1 MKPGAVVPATIDFD
15 GGGPPRSPAFGDVY
29 HPREGAAGQAR
40 HVFLAGNGLPQRWQ
54 GREDF
59 VIVETGFG
67 LGSNFL
73 ATWQAWRDDPR
84 RCARLHV
91 VSLELHPPTRDDLLR
106 AHAGTPQADLAQAL
120 ARAWPPPTPD
130 LHLLEFESGA
140 VRLLLGLGDARRLL
154 PRLRLRVDACY
165 LDGFA
170 PARNPQL
177 WEPPLFKALAR
188 LAAPGATVA
197 TWSAARAVREGL
209 QAAGFEVESAPGFG
223 SKRDMTRARYAPRG
237 GRRTAANPVRGS
249 ASAPSASPV
258 PAADARH
265 ALIIGAG
272 LAGAS
277 AASALARL
285 GWRCTVLERHGSPA
299 AEASGN
305 PAGVFH
311 PALHAADNPHARL
324 LRAASLLAA
333 RRYPRLIEEG
343 RVTGEVR
350 GMLQM
355 PGRERDEPRPH
366 AEHPD
371 IARLETAESA
381 AGLTGLAAAGPGV
394 HFGPAGWM
402 APGEL
407 VAAWL
412 QAPGVTVHTGKA
424 VASLERMSDGWRA
437 LDASGQALAQA
448 PVVVLAAGTGL
459 AALVQATSAEPL
471 ELGTSRG
478 QLNWFDGVAGPRLPM
493 TGQGYAVSVPGA
505 GRVRLVFGATSHEGD
520 GEPALREADT
530 RWNEARLR
538 ALTGIEAA
546 PQASLDG
553 QVGGRVAWR
562 VTTPDRLPVVGP
574 LAAPDLPA
582 HLRLDQ
588 ARLVPRLTGVHV
600 IGGLG
605 SRGLTWAPLLGEV
618 LAAGVA
624 GTPQPLPSD
633 LLDALDPARGL
644 VRRVRRSQAARLE
657 AKPARPDATRADQ
670 VPRESQAADGPG

>member
-1 MKPGAVVPATIDFD
+1 MKPGAVVPASIDFD
-15 GGGPPRSPAFGDVY
+15 AGGPPRSPAFGDVY
-29 HPREGAAGQAR
+29 HPREGAAGQAQ

-73 ATWQAWRDDPR
+73 ATWQAWRDDPQ
-84 RCARLHV
+84 RCARLHM

-106 AHAGTPQADLAQAL
+106 AHAGTPQADLAQEL

-188 LAAPGATVA
+188 LAAPGATAA

-209 QAAGFEVESAPGFG
+209 QAAGFEVETAPGFG
-223 SKRDMTRARYAPRG
+223 SKRDMTRARHAPRG
-237 GRRTAANPVRGS
+237 GRRAAAQAVRG
-249 ASAPSASPV
+249 AASASPA
-258 PAADARH
+258 PAAADSRH

-311 PALHAADNPHARL
+311 PASHAADNPHARL

-333 RRYPRLIEEG
+333 HRYARLIEDR

-371 IARLETAESA
+371 IARPETADSA
-381 AGLTGLAAAGPGV
+381 AGLSGLAASGPGV
-394 HFGPAGWM
+394 HFGPAGWV

-412 QAPGVTVHTGKA
+412 QAPGVTLHTGKP
-424 VASLERMSDGWRA
+424 VASLERRGDGWRA
-437 LDASGQALAQA
+437 LDASGQALAEA

-459 AALVQATSAEPL
+459 AALVQAASAEPL

-505 GRVRLVFGATSHEGD
+505 GRWRLVFGATSHED
-520 GEPALREADT
+520 DAEPALREADT

-538 ALTGIEAA
+538 ALTGIEAPA
-546 PQASLDG
+546 QAGLLG
-553 QVGGRVAWR
+553 MVGGRVAWR

-574 LAAPDLPA
+574 LAAPNLPA

-588 ARLVPRLTGVHV
+588 ARLVPRLAGVHV

-644 VRRVRRSQAARLE
+644 VRRVRRAQAARNPAE
-657 AKPARPDATRADQ
+657 SARPDGA
-670 VPRESQAADGPG
+670 REEEEPGERQAADGPG